1 MRKMLKRSF
10 ICVIAVVLFG
20 IVMASPVLAAG
31 TLTRDGNTVIFQ
43 YADVGVEIETV
54 GFENNIRVTSSE
66 EKTNPFYATFQDIMT
81 DQDPVCYYNTLY
93 VNGEMTMR
101 KGDSVTLRIYSSAPK
116 DIWEWHSL
124 DPEECEYFRC
134 QYHVDFWYYNP
145 DRNLWVPAYG
155 HSDYTA
161 EYIEYTFS
169 APDDMDKIV
178 ISAFADYEMRVEITA
193 YVGDYAESAG
203 YDLPG
208 GGSSGG
214 SSGSSGSS
222 GSNSSSGSSGSQP
235 SESGGSKWIGTVVK
249 TVGGVAVTFVVVKMG
264 SGVIKIFK
272 KSANKDDLKRVK
284 AEREAQENAW
294 RKQQEEE
301 QKRKQAEEEQ
311 RRKDQA
317 WTHQQAQKLAQRN
330 TEFDRKLDEAEKKYK
345 EGQKK
350 LAKEARWNQVG
361 LKYGVVGDE
370 DANRRAVVKDMK
382 DNEYTAKL
390 MIEKANNYDTA
401 ITVAEGIVT
410 VADVSVSALS
420 NVTGPLG
427 PVINDVYTAGK
438 NFGSKL
444 SEARYGNG
452 DYSTAFWQA
461 ATESLIDIAQNHAN
475 ITEGSLGDMAKQVGF
490 NVVSNVG
497 GEGFK
502 AGLNSYIEGKDW
514 SEILVDTGSGM
525 GQGAMN
531 SFFDIGGS
539 VGNTLTNDAVAS
551 RARATYDRGRKAL
564 EVGRKNGLSAK
575 TYNNQFGILARQMI
589 DSVDKGQ
596 MVSDMSWDIMKNVGK
611 KGTDAVRE
619 KITDAVKEKLF

>member
-1 MRKMLKRSF
+1 MRKMMKRSF
-10 ICVIAVVLFG
+10 VCVIAVVLLG
-20 IVMASPVLAAG
+20 IVMASPVFAAG
-31 TLTRDGNTVIFQ
+31 TLTRNGNTAIFE
-43 YADVGVEIETV
+43 YADVGVDIETI
-54 GFENNIRVTSSE
+54 GFENNIQVVSAE
-66 EKTNPFYATFQDIMT
+66 EKTRPFYATFGDLLT
-81 DQDPVCYYNTLY
+81 ERDPVCDYNTLY
-93 VNGEMTMR
+93 VNAEMTMR
-101 KGDSVTLRIYSSAPK
+101 TGDPITIRIYSSAPK
-116 DIWEWHSL
+116 DIWEWNAS
-124 DPEECEYFRC
+124 DPEECEYYRC
-134 QYHVDFWYYNP
+134 HYNVEFDDYSEERGFFIPQY
-145 DRNLWVPAYG
+145 A

-161 EYIEYTFS
+161 EYIEYSFS
-169 APDDMDKIV
+169 APDDIDKII
-178 ISAFADYEMRVEITA
+178 ISAYADYEMRVEVTV

-203 YDLPG
+203 YDLPA

-214 SSGSSGSS
+214 SSGSSGS
-222 GSNSSSGSSGSQP
+222 NPSSGSSGSQP
-235 SESGGSKWIGTVVK
+235 SGSGSSKIIGTVVK
-249 TVGGVAVTFVVVKMG
+249 TVGGVAVTYVIVRMG
-264 SGVIKIFK
+264 NGLIKIFK
-272 KSANKDDLKRVK
+272 KSADKEDLKRVK
-284 AEREAQENAW
+284 AEREAQEKAW

-301 QKRKQAEEEQ
+301 LKRRQAEEEQ
-311 RRKDQA
+311 RRKDQQ

-370 DANRRAVVKDMK
+370 DAIRRAVAKDMK
-382 DNEYTAKL
+382 DNANTAKL
-390 MIEKANNYDTA
+390 MIDKANNYDTA

-427 PVINDVYTAGK
+427 PVINDMYTAGK

-444 SEARYGNG
+444 SEAHYGNG

-502 AGLNSYIEGKDW
+502 AGLNSYIQGKDW
-514 SEILVDTGSGM
+514 DEILVDTGSGM

-551 RARATYDRGRKAL
+551 RARATYDKGRKAL
-564 EVGRKNGLSAK
+564 DVGRKNGLSAK

-589 DSVDKGQ
+589 DSTDKGQ
-596 MVSDMSWDIMKNVGK
+596 MLSDMSWDVMKNVGK
-611 KGTDAVRE
+611 KSSNAVRE